1 MSQKP
6 TEAAATTGVIGLGV
20 MGHPMAAN
28 ILRSGTAVHITGRSP
43 EKYGDLIEAG
53 AVWHDTAQSLADAV
67 GVIVLML
74 PDLPQVEGC
83 RPVLTGIHPRAFP
96 AAHRPLAPITAHRQ
110 RPQPRSGLAA
120 GHPQRH
126 RP

>member
-1 MSQKP
+1 MSQQP
-6 TEAAATTGVIGLGV
+6 TEAAAATGVIGLGV

-67 GVIVLML
+67 GLIVLML
-74 PDLPQVEGC
+74 QTC
-83 RPVLTGIHPRAFP
+83 
-96 AAHRPLAPITAHRQ
+96 
-110 RPQPRSGLAA
+110 PRSRRCWPVPTESSPEASTICSSSS
-120 GHPQRH
+120 P
-126 RP
+126 